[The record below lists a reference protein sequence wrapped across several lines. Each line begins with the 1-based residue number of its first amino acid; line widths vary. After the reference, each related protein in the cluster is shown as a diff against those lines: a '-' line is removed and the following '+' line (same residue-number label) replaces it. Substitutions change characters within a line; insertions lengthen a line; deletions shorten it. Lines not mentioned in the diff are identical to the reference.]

1 MQKIKVLDEGEIL
14 IPREI
19 VEKLGIKEGSEFNIF
34 ADSETIYLKR
44 IHRSAK
50 DTPFKEIAKPFRV
63 MATREGL
70 TLKNVEEEIQ
80 KYRQGKS

>member
-1 MQKIKVLDEGEIL
+1 MQKIKVSDEGEIL
-14 IPREI
+14 IPKEI
-19 VEKLGIKEGSEFNIF
+19 AKKLGIKEGSEFNIF

-44 IHRSAK
+44 IYRSVK

-63 MATREGL
+63 MVTREGL

-80 KYRQGKS
+80 KYRQEKR